1 MIISVD
7 DHVVEPPNVWQD
19 RLPSKYAEVGPR
31 IVRAPMPE
39 VEFRGGS
46 LKVKPG
52 QGKAAFRSAISGM
65 MTVVGPSQKPPE
77 VSAETEPEETSP
89 DRPVPPDADTVW
101 ELPEKADEDLGE
113 ATAVPGEASTAPE
126 ATAPE
131 SVDREE
137 VEE

>member
-39 VEFRGGS
+39 VEFRGGQ

-52 QGKAAFRSAISGM
+52 VRGRTRRLVVLRGPEAARCS
-65 MTVVGPSQKPPE
+65 
-77 VSAETEPEETSP
+77 
-89 DRPVPPDADTVW
+89 
-101 ELPEKADEDLGE
+101 
-113 ATAVPGEASTAPE
+113 ASTRPSGCP
-126 ATAPE
+126 AT
-131 SVDREE
+131 R
-137 VEE
+137 